1 LYVSATDK
9 SKLFKVDLST
19 KTYSEIKTDKL
30 IPGINGLFSDK
41 KTNRIY
47 VNGFGTNNE
56 SNGVVGYINLKDNTF
71 KKLSETEGYYD
82 GIYLKKGILYVSN
95 WVAFEKKGNI
105 IAIML
110 SNKKGQV
117 VNVEPLAGP
126 ADFIIVKNQ
135 LIVPEM
141 ISGAIKFI
149 PLN

>member
-30 IPGINGLFSDK
+30 ISGINGLISDK

-47 VNGFGTNNE
+47 VNGFGTNNQ
-56 SNGVVGYINLKDNTF
+56 SNGLVGYINLKDNTF
-71 KKLSETEGYYD
+71 TQLSETEGYYD
-82 GIYLKKGILYVSN
+82 GIYLKNDILYVSN

-105 IAIML
+105 VVIVL
-110 SNKKGQV
+110 SNKKSKII
-117 VNVEPLAGP
+117 NIEPLAGP